1 MSDKGEKFDH
11 LEANIGVASEPS
23 NGNVLGEKG
32 GWNASVADAHLANI
46 GEHEATV
53 RKALRA
59 YPYAALWSL
68 TVSMS
73 IIMEGYDTN
82 LIGNFYGYPAFAKQ
96 FGSFDLATQTYQV
109 SGSWQ
114 LALGCGPTAGALVG
128 ATLNGYLIQ
137 KFGFRLVFMG
147 ALIFMNAF
155 IFIDFFGKS
164 VALQTVGQVLCG
176 YV

>member
-1 MSDKGEKFDH
+1 MSEKKETYEH
-11 LEANIGVASEPS
+11 VEANIGKAPGATYGEA
-23 NGNVLGEKG
+23 LGQKG
-32 GWNASVADAHLANI
+32 GWEASVADAHLANI
-46 GEHEATV
+46 GEHETTV

-59 YPYAALWSL
+59 YPFAAIWSL

-96 FGSFDLATQTYQV
+96 FGSFDSTTNSYQV

-137 KFGFRLVFMG
+137 RFGFRSVFIG

-164 VALQTVGQVLCG
+164 VQLQVVGQVLCG
-176 YV
+176 